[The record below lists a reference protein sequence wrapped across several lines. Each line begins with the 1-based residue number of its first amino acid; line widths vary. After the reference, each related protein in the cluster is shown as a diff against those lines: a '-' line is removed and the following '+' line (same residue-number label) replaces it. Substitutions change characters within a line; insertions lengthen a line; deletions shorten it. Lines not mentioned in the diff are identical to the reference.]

1 MRKKVD
7 SRVRTLIENGVKL
20 RHRSLFIIV
29 GDAGREQVVNLH
41 YMLSKAVVKARPS
54 VLWCYKK
61 DLGFTTHR
69 KKRMRQIKKMI
80 QRGLLDPDKDDP
92 FELFIS
98 STDISYCY
106 YKETQRVLGN
116 TFGMLVLQDFE
127 AVTPN
132 VLARTVETVE
142 GGGIVVLLLKSMS
155 SLKQLYAM
163 SMDVHARYRTE
174 AHSDIQPRFNERFIL
189 SLASCAACLVLDDE
203 LNVLPISTHSR
214 AIKPIAA
221 PDEGA
226 GGSASGAVAMVGG
239 SKGGVFESRELRAL
253 KESLRDTQPVG
264 AIISKVATL
273 DQAKAVL
280 SFVEAAG
287 EKSLRTTVALTAAR
301 GRGKSAALGL
311 SLAAAI
317 AYGYANIFVTSPS
330 PENLRTL
337 FEFVL
342 KGFDALEYK
351 EHIDFTV
358 VESTNPELK
367 KAVVRINVFHQ
378 HRQTIQYI
386 EPTDAQLLSQAELLV
401 VDEAAAIPIP
411 QAASHVPSVSG
422 CPHPSDCELYWVDR
436 DALFSYHSASEA
448 FLQRMVALFVASHYK
463 NTPNDLQLMSDAP
476 AHQLFALLGP
486 VDVNAT
492 RLPDVLAVVQTV
504 NETTGEHTAIVVRAL
519 GGADEGVA
527 SQGEWA
533 RQYAGDFRRRL
544 TSLLGLAMSKMGV
557 DLALSLLA
565 PDLQPA
571 EDGQPAAPT
580 AEQLQFLLGSYD
592 MRRLHS
598 YAHNLV
604 DHHLVMDLVPLLAS
618 LRFTNRLRTP
628 LSHVQAAILLGLG
641 LQHKTLEELAAEL
654 GLPASQLLA
663 LFNKAVRRMV
673 STLRAVEEAAEGA
686 SLPDAALADAAGSA
700 LRPMK
705 TKLSDEMD
713 AGAAASLRALQA
725 EQAQR
730 QAAWLKDEGKEL
742 SRYAIKG
749 SEAEWAAALGGAGVP
764 RSVSV
769 KSAGR
774 DAAAESGGGVPV
786 KTAKG
791 KDKDDSKR
799 PRRDDGK
806 PSKRPKTA

>member
-1 MRKKVD
+1 MY
-7 SRVRTLIENGVKL
+7 VR
-20 RHRSLFIIV
+20 
-29 GDAGREQVVNLH
+29 
-41 YMLSKAVVKARPS
+41 
-54 VLWCYKK
+54 
-61 DLGFTTHR
+61 
-69 KKRMRQIKKMI
+69 
-80 QRGLLDPDKDDP
+80 
-92 FELFIS
+92 
-98 STDISYCY
+98 
-106 YKETQRVLGN
+106 
-116 TFGMLVLQDFE
+116 
-127 AVTPN
+127 
-132 VLARTVETVE
+132 
-142 GGGIVVLLLKSMS
+142 
-155 SLKQLYAM
+155 
-163 SMDVHARYRTE
+163 
-174 AHSDIQPRFNERFIL
+174 
-189 SLASCAACLVLDDE
+189 
-203 LNVLPISTHSR
+203 
-214 AIKPIAA
+214 
-221 PDEGA
+221 
-226 GGSASGAVAMVGG
+226 
-239 SKGGVFESRELRAL
+239 
-253 KESLRDTQPVG
+253 
-264 AIISKVATL
+264 
-273 DQAKAVL
+273 
-280 SFVEAAG
+280 
-287 EKSLRTTVALTAAR
+287 
-301 GRGKSAALGL
+301 
-311 SLAAAI
+311 
-317 AYGYANIFVTSPS
+317 
-330 PENLRTL
+330 
-337 FEFVL
+337 
-342 KGFDALEYK
+342 
-351 EHIDFTV
+351 
-358 VESTNPELK
+358 
-367 KAVVRINVFHQ
+367 
-378 HRQTIQYI
+378 
-386 EPTDAQLLSQAELLV
+386 
-401 VDEAAAIPIP
+401 
-411 QAASHVPSVSG
+411 
-422 CPHPSDCELYWVDR
+422 
-436 DALFSYHSASEA
+436 
-448 FLQRMVALFVASHYK
+448 
-463 NTPNDLQLMSDAP
+463 
-476 AHQLFALLGP
+476 
-486 VDVNAT
+486 
-492 RLPDVLAVVQTV
+492 QTV